1 MARQRPKKR
10 AIIVHVLLEV
20 DDGDSA
26 REPGSIDGVV
36 AEGGGCRG
44 DGGRTSTTVLA
55 SPEVRLA
62 RVGYSRLAG
71 FRVALFD
78 DSLILMS
85 NRGSS
90 CATDLWCPGPAGGS
104 LCGRPN
110 TCLQHYTVAGGCRIV
125 ETLIEGAANCS
136 RDSEASPPQAKPCAS
151 IMLLPYLGTYIPTTY
166 LSTYLSSPFTICRY

>member
-1 MARQRPKKR
+1 MAILR
-10 AIIVHVLLEV
+10 ANLAVSMVLSRRGV
-20 DDGDSA
+20 D
-26 REPGSIDGVV
+26 V
-36 AEGGGCRG
+36 AVMEAVQAHA
-44 DGGRTSTTVLA
+44 VLA

-166 LSTYLSSPFTICRY
+166 LSTYLSSPFTISRY

>member
-1 MARQRPKKR
+1 MAILR
-10 AIIVHVLLEV
+10 ANLAVSMVLSRRGV
-20 DDGDSA
+20 D
-26 REPGSIDGVV
+26 V
-36 AEGGGCRG
+36 AVMEAVQAHA
-44 DGGRTSTTVLA
+44 VLA

-78 DSLILMS
+78 DSLILTS

-110 TCLQHYTVAGGCRIV
+110 TCLQHYTVAGGCRTV

-151 IMLLPYLGTYIPTTY
+151 IMLLHYLHTYY
-166 LSTYLSSPFTICRY
+166 LPVHVPVFTIYHFSLLKLLTSQHAIPRTIRHVL